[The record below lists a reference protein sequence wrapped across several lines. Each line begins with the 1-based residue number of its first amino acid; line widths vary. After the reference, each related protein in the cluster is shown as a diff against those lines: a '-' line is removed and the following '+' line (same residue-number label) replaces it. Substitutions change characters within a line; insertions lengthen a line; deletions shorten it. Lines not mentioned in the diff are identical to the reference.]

1 MATILI
7 CLLLGV
13 NIHATEIFTPDSIKQ
28 ATIEK
33 NAVIRVKGTVRKLE
47 DYTKSK
53 YYKELR
59 FDLFNEKTELFV
71 YVYYRYESE
80 NKTIAEKN
88 IQNGDFVEVEG
99 EFKSSSGKETSRF
112 QGLLKV
118 NQESNKTDFVAKNFK
133 KLEKPITPVSAPIDV
148 TKQPINVSPEKISNT
163 DLAANLLSKCYR
175 QLLLLSFEYAAKYC
189 TLGKLYNAFDKK
201 TEGKQSPQIRLAE
214 MYMNTFKSHYE
225 VLEYWELSHLKAV
238 NEIHQWVI
246 KKGREIGAPNFGQA
260 SKDRLDKK
268 KEVGSLFTRPE
279 KEKIWTEILNDFEKK
294 SEGLKQY
301 TKPLSD
307 ITLKESF
314 NKIISKFEAEGL
326 KDEMKKI
333 QAEIEA
339 TNMTNEDR
347 LFQFILQTKK
357 IVSSKIKNEKY
368 PKLPTDTSPDEN
380 NCELSP
386 DDLLLV
392 EKIKNLL
399 KERKQIE
406 DINKALDG
414 NTQYDYLLNS
424 EGRILWPP
432 RQFNTITS
440 TTFSIVALYYFKKN
454 NQNCYQDSDGRA
466 VRIESQGEYLGLLTR
481 EKK

>member
-175 QLLLLSFEYAAKYC
+175 QLLLLSFEYAAKYFVNKLPQIPENFQKDALETKLKNDEFRLWFNDNC
-189 TLGKLYNAFDKK
+189 EHDESGRVPLELLREKSGFDDKTVKEGMKRIGLKYDKDLSKMGKNILGK
-201 TEGKQSPQIRLAE
+201 
-214 MYMNTFKSHYE
+214 TFK
-225 VLEYWELSHLKAV
+225 
-238 NEIHQWVI
+238 
-246 KKGREIGAPNFGQA
+246 GG
-260 SKDRLDKK
+260 
-268 KEVGSLFTRPE
+268 
-279 KEKIWTEILNDFEKK
+279 FE
-294 SEGLKQY
+294 GC
-301 TKPLSD
+301 
-307 ITLKESF
+307 SF
-314 NKIISKFEAEGL
+314 L
-326 KDEMKKI
+326 
-333 QAEIEA
+333 
-339 TNMTNEDR
+339 
-347 LFQFILQTKK
+347 
-357 IVSSKIKNEKY
+357 
-368 PKLPTDTSPDEN
+368 
-380 NCELSP
+380 
-386 DDLLLV
+386 
-392 EKIKNLL
+392 
-399 KERKQIE
+399 
-406 DINKALDG
+406 
-414 NTQYDYLLNS
+414 
-424 EGRILWPP
+424 
-432 RQFNTITS
+432 
-440 TTFSIVALYYFKKN
+440 KN
-454 NQNCYQDSDGRA
+454 ND
-466 VRIESQGEYLGLLTR
+466 E
-481 EKK
+481 